1 MVDININPS
10 SGMAIDPINQ
20 EPLDPETGVPLDAES
35 GIFQDANGNTIDI
48 PQAYDPGAETD
59 DPRE

>member
-1 MVDININPS
+1 
-10 SGMAIDPINQ
+10 MAIDPINQ
-20 EPLDPETGVPLDAES
+20 EPLDPETGVPLDEDS
-35 GIFQDANGNTIDI
+35 GIYQDAEGNTIDI